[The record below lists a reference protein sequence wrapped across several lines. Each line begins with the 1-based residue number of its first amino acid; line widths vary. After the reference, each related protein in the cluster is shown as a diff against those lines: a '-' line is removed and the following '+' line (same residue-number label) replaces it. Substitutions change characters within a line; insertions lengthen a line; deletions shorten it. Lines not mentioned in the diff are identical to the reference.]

1 MSAKTTTQARQG
13 RAARDRTDWE
23 RVRNMTEEE
32 IEAAAASD
40 PDNPPLEEGFMRE
53 GRTVR
58 PDSPRWDVIRL
69 HIDVDILDWFRKRRF
84 LYQDEINEALRA
96 YIKVHGNED

>member
-1 MSAKTTTQARQG
+1 MSAKITTQARRG
-13 RAARDRTDWE
+13 TAARDRTDWE

-58 PDSPRWDVIRL
+58 PDSARWEVIHL
-69 HIDVDILDWFRKRRF
+69 HIDVDILDWFRSRRF
-84 LYQDEINEALRA
+84 LYQDEINEALRNYMKA
-96 YIKVHGNED
+96 HGNED

>member
-1 MSAKTTTQARQG
+1 M
-13 RAARDRTDWE
+13 AATDDRTDWE

-32 IEAAAASD
+32 IEAGAASD
-40 PDNPPLEEGFMRE
+40 PDNLPLEEGFMRE

-69 HIDVDILDWFRKRRF
+69 HIDVDILDWFRNRRF

-96 YIKVHGNED
+96 YMEAHRRED